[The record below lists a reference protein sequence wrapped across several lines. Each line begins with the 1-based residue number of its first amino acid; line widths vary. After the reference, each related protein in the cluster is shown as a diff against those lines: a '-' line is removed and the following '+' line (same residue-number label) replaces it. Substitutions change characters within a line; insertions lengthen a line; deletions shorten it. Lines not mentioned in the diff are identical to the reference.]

1 MKLKKISYSR
11 LIHKTALK
19 LHKMHPAFFNFVLNF
34 YTKITLIFRFLS
46 TARTNYVKVPVST
59 RRTIYI
65 VSKGDLQTSVN
76 GGISRVENYFYSH
89 LMDERQK
96 TYCVIPV
103 MWDGGTFVVA
113 NKSLSLRTRKIFA
126 KKQVLVWNPN
136 ENDILFFPTYSIFG
150 SLDKNK
156 IKTITNR
163 CKIAL
168 LIHDML
174 PITHPEWFG
183 DNLNGVFMRFFDSV
197 WVHADLIIV
206 SSKKVQKDIEAYVAN
221 KDLNF
226 MKNTPLIRKVS
237 LWSVA
242 TPTSQFEKNQGEIPT
257 ERIQPFSNSDPVL
270 ILLSTVEPRK
280 GHQELINAAK
290 VAWAHGARFNLL
302 FVGRLGWI
310 SESFKT
316 KFEDFLEAEC
326 YRAIWYTSVEDEEL
340 ERLFGLSDILVSPS
354 LDEGYG
360 LPIAE
365 ALQRGLPVLANGI
378 PVYQELF
385 SSYAVLYGPGERYSS
400 LENALTSIESVIS
413 ISNDLISSAQLP
425 SIDSTAELVE
435 LFGDM

>member
-11 LIHKTALK
+11 LIHRTALK

-34 YTKITLIFRFLS
+34 YTKIFLIFRFLG
-46 TARTNYVKVPVST
+46 TARTNYVKVPVSA

-65 VSKGDLQTSVN
+65 VAKGDVQTSVN

-96 TYCVIPV
+96 TYRVIPV

-113 NKSLSLRTRKIFA
+113 NKSLSLKTRKIFA

-156 IKTITNR
+156 IKAVTNR
-163 CKIAL
+163 CKIAS

-183 DNLNGVFMRFFDSV
+183 GNLNGEFIRFFDSV
-197 WVHADLIIV
+197 WIHADLIIV
-206 SSKKVQKDIEAYVAN
+206 SSKKVQRDIESYVAT

-226 MKNTPLIRKVS
+226 MKKTPIIRKVG

-242 TPTSQFEKNQGEIPT
+242 TPTLQFEKNQGEIPT

-280 GHQELINAAK
+280 GHQELISAAK
-290 VAWAHGARFNLL
+290 EAWTVGARFNLL

-310 SESFKT
+310 SVSFKT
-316 KFEDFLEAEC
+316 EYENFLETEC
-326 YRAIWYTSVEDEEL
+326 DRAIWYKSVEDDEL

-365 ALQRGLPVLANGI
+365 ALQRGLPVLASGI

-385 SSYAVLYGPGERYSS
+385 GRHVILYGPGERYSS
-400 LENALTSIESVIS
+400 LENALESIESVIS
-413 ISNDLISSAQLP
+413 ISSNLITSEQFPNINSA
-425 SIDSTAELVE
+425 TELLE
-435 LFGDM
+435 SFGEI